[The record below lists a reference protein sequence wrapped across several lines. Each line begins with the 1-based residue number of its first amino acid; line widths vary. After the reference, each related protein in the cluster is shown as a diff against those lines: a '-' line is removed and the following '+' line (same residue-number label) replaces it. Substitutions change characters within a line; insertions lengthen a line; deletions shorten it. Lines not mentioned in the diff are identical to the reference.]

1 MINKIENMLSTL
13 QDYKRDKNS
22 LMSIYVEERLSKS
35 YNQYSAELQQSI
47 SFLTRKHEKSLVKR
61 LNKLDGT
68 DTN

>member
-13 QDYKRDKNS
+13 QDYKRDKDS
-22 LMSIYVEERLSKS
+22 LMSIYVEERLLKS

-47 SFLTRKHEKSLVKR
+47 LFLTRKHEKSLVKR

-68 DTN
+68 DAN